1 MNEGQTSGASRYSD
15 YGDDSGG
22 GGDDGGGQDDNQ
34 SASDTSDNQSGS
46 GGGMGG
52 GFGSVSDNFGGG
64 DYKGAFV
71 GEAYKKNKLA
81 KQMKRSGLAS
91 KK

>member
-1 MNEGQTSGASRYSD
+1 MCIR
-15 YGDDSGG
+15 DS
-22 GGDDGGGQDDNQ
+22 NQ

-71 GEAYKKNKLA
+71 GETYKKNKLA

>member
-1 MNEGQTSGASRYSD
+1 MGTDFGSGYNDDPAGTESGPGG
-15 YGDDSGG
+15 YGGGGGFG
-22 GGDDGGGQDDNQ
+22 GGDDSSNE
-34 SASDTSDNQSGS
+34 SGS

-52 GFGSVSDNFGGG
+52 SSGSESDGYGGG